1 MAKLQ
6 SGQDTMENMLTVSEV
21 AALLHIHVN
30 TVRRWNNQ
38 GIIKAYRIGPR
49 GVRRFRQQD
58 IFTFLN
64 KAERISEEKFT
75 GSRNENAL

>member
-1 MAKLQ
+1 MSFVRSQMRIK
-6 SGQDTMENMLTVSEV
+6 NMLEPESTDYMLTIGEV
-21 AALLHIHVN
+21 AQLLHVHIN

-58 IFTFLN
+58 ISDFLTSSQN
-64 KAERISEEKFT
+64 FQST
-75 GSRNENAL
+75 P

>member
-1 MAKLQ
+1 
-6 SGQDTMENMLTVSEV
+6 MEKMLTAIEV
-21 AALLHIHVN
+21 AALLHVHVN

-58 IFTFLN
+58 ISAFLTQCQN
-64 KAERISEEKFT
+64 NPDPK
-75 GSRNENAL
+75 

>member
-1 MAKLQ
+1 MA
-6 SGQDTMENMLTVSEV
+6 GPDDMENMLTIGEV
-21 AALLHIHVN
+21 AALLHVHIN

-58 IFTFLN
+58 ISSFLTRSQDSPAG
-64 KAERISEEKFT
+64 K
-75 GSRNENAL
+75 

>member
-1 MAKLQ
+1 
-6 SGQDTMENMLTVSEV
+6 MENMLTSGEV
-21 AALLHIHVN
+21 AALLHVHVN

-58 IFTFLN
+58 ILFFSGTEPEIRGEIATQRLEL
-64 KAERISEEKFT
+64 KQVK
-75 GSRNENAL
+75 

>member
-1 MAKLQ
+1 MA
-6 SGQDTMENMLTVSEV
+6 GPDDMENMLTIGEV
-21 AALLHIHVN
+21 AALLHVHIN

-58 IFTFLN
+58 IFSFLTQSQDSPAG
-64 KAERISEEKFT
+64 K
-75 GSRNENAL
+75 

>member
-1 MAKLQ
+1 MQA
-6 SGQDTMENMLTVSEV
+6 GTGFMENMLTIGEV
-21 AALLHIHVN
+21 AALLHVHVN

-58 IFTFLN
+58 IASFLAQSQ
-64 KAERISEEKFT
+64 KLDGK
-75 GSRNENAL
+75 

>member
-1 MAKLQ
+1 MANVRSRQ
-6 SGQDTMENMLTVSEV
+6 EIMENMLTVSEV

-38 GIIKAYRIGPR
+38 GIIKSYRIGPR

-58 IFTFLN
+58 INAFLN
-64 KAERISEEKFT
+64 QSQNNHEDK
-75 GSRNENAL
+75 

>member
-1 MAKLQ
+1 MA
-6 SGQDTMENMLTVSEV
+6 GPEDMENMLTIGEV
-21 AALLHIHVN
+21 AQLLHVHIN

-58 IFTFLN
+58 ISAFLSKSQN
-64 KAERISEEKFT
+64 YPAGK
-75 GSRNENAL
+75 

>member
-1 MAKLQ
+1 MAVPE
-6 SGQDTMENMLTVSEV
+6 DMDNMLTISEV
-21 AALLHIHVN
+21 AQLLRVHVN

-58 IFTFLN
+58 VSIFLARSQNFP
-64 KAERISEEKFT
+64 A
-75 GSRNENAL
+75 GQ

>member
-1 MAKLQ
+1 MAIP
-6 SGQDTMENMLTVSEV
+6 GDMENMLTIGEV
-21 AALLHIHVN
+21 AALLHVHIN

-58 IFTFLN
+58 ISSFLSRSQDAG
-64 KAERISEEKFT
+64 AEK
-75 GSRNENAL
+75 